1 MDPDPPSLILLFFS
15 IDYSQI
21 FSILIMLVL
30 LICSA
35 LISGAEVAFFSLTP
49 ANFITENGKRSNT
62 QKIVVRLL
70 EKPKKL
76 LATILVANNSINIAI
91 VLLFDTISE
100 EYFKNL
106 NTVAFGIN
114 FKFVIEVGIVTF
126 LILLFGEIL
135 PKVYANRNNVKFSN
149 FMAYPLNVL
158 DTLFSPLS
166 IPMRAITIFIHK
178 RLGKQKSYI
187 SVDHLS
193 QALDL
198 TNVEDTTREEH
209 KILKGIVSF
218 GNTDTKQVMKPRMDI
233 FALNETQKFED
244 IIPEIIENGYSR
256 IPVYREN
263 IDQVIGI
270 LYVKD
275 LLPFLNEKE
284 FDWTSLLRDPYF
296 VPENKKL
303 DDLMN
308 EFQVKKIHL
317 AIVVDEY
324 GGTSGLISLEDII
337 EEIVGDISDE
347 FDDED
352 LIFSKLDDHNFI
364 FEGKTPLKDFY
375 KIIGLEDTSVFEENK
390 GESETLAGFL
400 LEISGGFP
408 KKNEIITFLNY
419 KFTIEVKDAKR
430 IKQIKLSIEP
440 V

>member
-1 MDPDPPSLILLFFS
+1 
-15 IDYSQI
+15 
-21 FSILIMLVL
+21 
-30 LICSA
+30 
-35 LISGAEVAFFSLTP
+35 
-49 ANFITENGKRSNT
+49 
-62 QKIVVRLL
+62 
-70 EKPKKL
+70 
-76 LATILVANNSINIAI
+76 
-91 VLLFDTISE
+91 
-100 EYFKNL
+100 
-106 NTVAFGIN
+106 
-114 FKFVIEVGIVTF
+114 
-126 LILLFGEIL
+126 
-135 PKVYANRNNVKFSN
+135 VKFSN
-149 FMAYPLNVL
+149 FMAYPINVL

-166 IPMRAITIFIHK
+166 VPMRAITIFIHK
-178 RLGKQKSYI
+178 RLGKKKSFI

-198 TNVEDTTREEH
+198 TSVEDTTREEH

-218 GNTDTKQVMKPRMDI
+218 GNTDTKQAMKPRMDI
-233 FALNETQKFED
+233 FALNETQNFKD

-263 IDQVIGI
+263 MDQVIGI

-275 LLPFLNEKE
+275 LLPYLNKKN
-284 FDWTSLLRDPYF
+284 FDWTILLRDPYF

-308 EFQVKKIHL
+308 DFQVRKIHL

-352 LIFSKLDDHNFI
+352 LIFSKLDDRNFV

-375 KIIGLEDTSVFEENK
+375 KIIRLEDTSVFEDKK
-390 GESETLAGFL
+390 GEAETLAGFL

-408 KKNEIITFLNY
+408 KKNEVITFLNFT
-419 KFTIEVKDAKR
+419 FTIEVIDNKR
-430 IKQIKLSIEP
+430 IKQIKLSIEAK
-440 V
+440 